1 MHRTGQ
7 PEAAK
12 SFHLDFTG
20 KSSTRQVK
28 PLHRE
33 TSLSLSRGCSAIWSA
48 IRSHHSANFTQKTSR
63 AKTHGQCG
71 APRTRSFKATEPT
84 ATAASTGQAATAPA
98 APIVP
103 EIAVDIQ
110 CRLPGRPPGRK
121 YRRTI
126 LENLDRALDVSL
138 YPPILLTN
146 CAYM

>member
-1 MHRTGQ
+1 MLGDLVCD
-7 PEAAK
+7 P
-12 SFHLDFTG
+12 
-20 KSSTRQVK
+20 
-28 PLHRE
+28 
-33 TSLSLSRGCSAIWSA
+33 I
-48 IRSHHSANFTQKTSR
+48 TSR
-63 AKTHGQCG
+63 ANFIHKNTAEQKHTDN
-71 APRTRSFKATEPT
+71 ARRTRSFKATEPT

-138 YPPILLTN
+138 
-146 CAYM
+146 

>member
-1 MHRTGQ
+1 MLGDLVCDPITSQCKFHTKNQPSKNTRTM
-7 PEAAK
+7 
-12 SFHLDFTG
+12 
-20 KSSTRQVK
+20 R
-28 PLHRE
+28 
-33 TSLSLSRGCSAIWSA
+33 
-48 IRSHHSANFTQKTSR
+48 
-63 AKTHGQCG
+63 
-71 APRTRSFKATEPT
+71 RTRSFKATEPT

-98 APIVP
+98 AAIVP